1 MRIAAAVICLVQA
14 VFTIGLAVVFLWDLF
29 APSWDSR
36 LMDHTPPPPPRRG
49 PPKCEP
55 EVENPPRPELLL
67 RSSRRRR
74 RRLCC
79 GGRHIPAFYV
89 RRSGLRFG
97 NVYPVILHYRA
108 KPPQD
113 NLSEIHPD
121 GRIYISLNRIP
132 PSFRRRSRQETARRM
147 HSGSPIGSFAP
158 DNEIPGH

>member
-79 GGRHIPAFYV
+79 GGRDIPALYV
-89 RRSGLRFG
+89 RRSGLRFW

-108 KPPQD
+108 EPPQD

>member
-14 VFTIGLAVVFLWDLF
+14 VFTIGLAAVLLWDLF

-36 LMDHTPPPPPRRG
+36 PAAHTPPPPSRIE

-55 EVENPPRPELLL
+55 KTEFFPCLDLLL
-67 RSSRRRR
+67 RSSGRRR

-79 GGRHIPAFYV
+79 GGRHIPALYV
-89 RRSGLRFG
+89 RRSGLRSW

-108 KPPQD
+108 EPPQD

-121 GRIYISLNRIP
+121 GRIYISLNRLP

-147 HSGSPIGSFAP
+147 HSGSPIESFAP